1 MGMES
6 LNDMFFTSAGKE
18 TLTYDQILEDVQKYC
33 TEKHADK
40 LTTEGN
46 RDEARKLL
54 REFISQYI
62 IHLYVFPLFIPVP
75 LFKIADAL
83 ICHRRHQVCRKSV
96 LYRICLFFLHSF
108 VLQSL
113 FHVSL

>member
-46 RDEARKLL
+46 QDEARKLL
-54 REFISQYI
+54 REFIGQYVI
-62 IHLYVFPLFIPVP
+62 SRSYHIEGLSTEELCGTLYEDMAGISFL
-75 LFKIADAL
+75 KNGS
-83 ICHRRHQVCRKSV
+83 ICPAWRR
-96 LYRICLFFLHSF
+96 
-108 VLQSL
+108 
-113 FHVSL
+113 

>member
-33 TEKHADK
+33 TDK
-40 LTTEGN
+40 LTTEGK

-62 IHLYVFPLFIPVP
+62 ISRSYHIEGLTTEEIGR
-75 LFKIADAL
+75 A
-83 ICHRRHQVCRKSV
+83 
-96 LYRICLFFLHSF
+96 
-108 VLQSL
+108 
-113 FHVSL
+113 HV